1 MIQKTGRANERY
13 HHRPVLAEETVR
25 QLVTRRDGVYLDLT
39 CGGGGHLKQIS
50 EALSAGAVLVGVDR
64 DPDAVAATREYLKS
78 VPQTLTVV
86 QDNFGRLDEVMETL
100 GLNRVDGV
108 FLDLGI
114 SSFQID
120 TAARGFSFMQDGPL
134 DMRMDKSGPLMAE
147 QVINEY
153 PVEELVSLF
162 RKYGE
167 EKRSYQAARAIGRAR
182 EESRIETTGQ
192 LRQTLEPVLSPRNLN
207 ASLARIFQALRIVV
221 NAELQ
226 QLEEVLPKAVD
237 YLEVGGHLVV
247 ISYHSLEDRIVKHF
261 IADRVK
267 GCICPPEFPVCVC
280 GIKPSL
286 KALTRHPVKPSEE
299 EIMSNSRAKSARLR
313 AAEKIA

>member
-1 MIQKTGRANERY
+1 M
-13 HHRPVLAEETVR
+13 
-25 QLVTRRDGVYLDLT
+25 TRRDGVYLDLT